1 MNDLNTPAPW
11 YRRLL
16 TRKLPVI
23 AAALIAALLIAVWVR
38 FATQPARQPEK
49 LVIAHASQ
57 PSFALIYIAAAR
69 GYFEEEG
76 LNVELQ
82 PHTLGRNALNSVI
95 EGKADIA
102 TAFGT
107 PVVRRI
113 YEWVPLGII
122 ASLHTSTRN
131 QAIVARRDRGISTAT
146 DLEGK
151 RIGVTLGAS
160 MEYLLHLLLAAES
173 IPAFSVRKISVEPE
187 NFEAAIT
194 GGEIDALVVFGAHLQ
209 SLQDKLGK
217 ERLAVFYS
225 DLYIETS
232 MLVGMREKLL
242 ANPVAMQRLL
252 KAVLRAHAYIQ
263 TNPEESLEIVIREL
277 AKQYPETAIRLSWPA
292 LRFDIELDNL
302 LLSLLTQEARW
313 MRDAGAFKTPV
324 PDFRDFV
331 MTEFL
336 HAVKPDAT
344 TLHIRTD

>member
-1 MNDLNTPAPW
+1 MNNPAPDTR
-11 YRRLL
+11 YQRLL
-16 TRKLPVI
+16 RLGLLGI
-23 AAALIAALLIAVWVR
+23 AAASSAALLVLGWASYSGSSSKK
-38 FATQPARQPEK
+38 TEK
-49 LVIAHASQ
+49 LVIAYAAQ
-57 PSFALIYIAAAR
+57 PAFALIHIAAAR

-82 PHTLGRNALNSVI
+82 PHTLGRDALTSVI

-113 YEWVPLGII
+113 YEGAPLGII
-122 ASLHTSTRN
+122 ANLHTSTRS
-131 QAIVARRDRGISTAT
+131 QAIVARRDRGISTVA
-146 DLEGK
+146 DLKGK
-151 RIGVTLGAS
+151 RIGVTPGAS

-173 IPAFSVRKISVEPE
+173 IPASSVRKISVEPE

-194 GGEIDALVVFGAHLQ
+194 GGEVDAVVVFGALLQ

-252 KAVLRAHAYIQ
+252 KAVLRARDYTR
-263 TNPEESLEIVIREL
+263 TNPGESLEIVSRKL
-277 AKQYPETAIRLSWPA
+277 AERYPEAAIRQGWPA

-313 MRDAGAFKTPV
+313 MRDTGAFKTAV
-324 PDFRDFV
+324 PDFKDFMV
-331 MTEFL
+331 TKFL
-336 HAVKPDAT
+336 HEVKPDAT